1 MQARST
7 VDNPQGAAKM
17 YDESIR
23 RYTDGRVPEPGIK
36 HLFSAENRFQ
46 RRLDVEA
53 ALAQAEAEVG
63 LIPEASAVAI
73 EAAARIENLDLGR
86 IAEATATAS
95 HPLMPLVDELARVV
109 GPEHGEWIHWG
120 ATTQNITQTAD
131 ILVLRDVHRALKR
144 HLATTLRAMSKLA
157 DSSAAVPMPGR
168 THSQHAV
175 PVTFGFKTAVWIDEL
190 TATVDRLER
199 LEDRLFRVLM
209 GGAVGTFASFGP
221 QGRAVERGVAERL
234 GLGTMPVPS
243 RAVNDGMVELVVVL
257 GLLAGTAGKVGK
269 DVYTLMQPEFGEAFE
284 PIPAGTVGSST
295 MPHKRNPQLALDVQS
310 MSAQVRALT
319 GPALE
324 SMLHDHEAN
333 GGMTALL
340 EDVIAQA
347 AVLSGDLLVRLAVI
361 MSGLEVDEQRMRAN
375 LALSEGLMGSESL
388 MLELGERIG
397 RQSAHEIVYEVAQ
410 AAAVGDASFLDL
422 LLRNA
427 TVREHLEAAQIRRL
441 IDPSSYLGE
450 SITIAHDMAQHARAV
465 ADRLELRPDIGAFV
479 APDGPALRAPAEGR
493 RLTAV

>member
-1 MQARST
+1 MS
-7 VDNPQGAAKM
+7 
-17 YDESIR
+17 DEWSR

-63 LIPEASAVAI
+63 LIPEDAGAAI
-73 EAAARIENLDLGR
+73 QAAARIEKLDLSR
-86 IAEATATAS
+86 IADATVAAS
-95 HPLMPLVDELARVV
+95 HPLVPLVDELARVV

-131 ILVLRDVHRALKR
+131 ILVLRDVQRALKR
-144 HLATTLRAMSKLA
+144 HLAATLRALSKLA

-221 QGRAVERGVAERL
+221 HGRAVERGVAERL

-243 RAVNDGMVELVVVL
+243 RAVNDGMVEFVVVL
-257 GLLAGTAGKVGK
+257 GLLAGTAGKIGK
-269 DVYTLMQPEFGEAFE
+269 DVYALMQPEFGEAFE
-284 PIPAGTVGSST
+284 PIPHGTVGSST

-310 MSAQVRALT
+310 MSAQLRALA

-324 SMLHDHEAN
+324 SMMHDHEAN

-340 EDVIAQA
+340 EDLIGQA
-347 AVLSGDLLVRLAVI
+347 ATLSGDLLVRLSVI
-361 MSGLEVDEQRMRAN
+361 MSGLELDEQRMRAN

-397 RQSAHEIVYEVAQ
+397 RQSAHELVYEIAQ
-410 AAAVGDASFLDL
+410 TAAVGDESFLDL
-422 LLRNA
+422 LLRNG
-427 TVREHLEAAQIRRL
+427 TVREHLDAARIRRL
-441 IDPSSYLGE
+441 VDPSSYLGE
-450 SITIAHDMAQHARAV
+450 SVAIAHDMARHARTV
-465 ADRLELRPDIGAFV
+465 ADRLDFHAQAGALTQSNAV
-479 APDGPALRAPAEGR
+479 PADARKDGM

>member
-1 MQARST
+1 MS
-7 VDNPQGAAKM
+7 
-17 YDESIR
+17 DESVR
-23 RYTDGRVPEPGIK
+23 RYTDGRVPDPGIR
-36 HLFSAENRFQ
+36 HLFSIENRFQ

-53 ALAQAEAEVG
+53 ALARAEAEIG
-63 LIPEASAVAI
+63 LIPEEAAAAI
-73 EAAARIENLDLGR
+73 EAAAQIENLDLAR

-95 HPLMPLVDELARVV
+95 HPLTPLVDELARVV

-157 DSSAAVPMPGR
+157 DSSASVPMPGR

-175 PVTFGFKTAVWIDEL
+175 PVTFGFKVAVWIDEL

-284 PIPAGTVGSST
+284 PIPEGTVGSST

-310 MSAQVRALT
+310 MSAQLRALP

-333 GGMTALL
+333 GGMTGLL
-340 EDVIAQA
+340 EDVISQA
-347 AVLSGDLLVRLAVI
+347 AVLSGDLLVRLSVI
-361 MSGLEVDEQRMRAN
+361 MSGLEIDEQRMRAN

-397 RQSAHEIVYEVAQ
+397 RQSAHEIVFDIAQ

-422 LLRNA
+422 LLGDTR
-427 TVREHLEAAQIRRL
+427 VRAHLEPARIRRL
-441 IDPSSYLGE
+441 VDPSSYLGE
-450 SITIAHDMAQHARAV
+450 SITIARDQAQHARIV
-465 ADRLELRPDIGAFV
+465 ADRLEFH
-479 APDGPALRAPAEGR
+479 AEADAIAGLGSVSVDVGENGL
-493 RLTAV
+493 RLTTV

>member
-1 MQARST
+1 
-7 VDNPQGAAKM
+7 
-17 YDESIR
+17 
-23 RYTDGRVPEPGIK
+23 VPAPGIK

-46 RRLDVEA
+46 RRLDVEV

-63 LIPEASAVAI
+63 LIPEESAVAI
-73 EAAARIENLDLGR
+73 AAAARIENLDLSR

-131 ILVLRDVHRALKR
+131 ILVLRDVHRTLKR
-144 HLATTLRAMSKLA
+144 HLATTLRALSKLA

-175 PVTFGFKTAVWIDEL
+175 PVTFGFKVAVWIDEL

-199 LEDRLFRVLM
+199 LEDRLFRILM

-243 RAVNDGMVELVVVL
+243 RAVNDGMVEFVVTL
-257 GLLAGTAGKVGK
+257 GLLAGTAGKIGK

-284 PIPAGTVGSST
+284 PIPDGTVGSST

-310 MSAQVRALT
+310 MSAQVRALA

-340 EDVIAQA
+340 EDIIGQA
-347 AVLSGDLLVRLAVI
+347 AVLSGDLLVRLGVI
-361 MSGLEVDEQRMRAN
+361 TSGLELDHQRMRAN

-410 AAAVGDASFLDL
+410 AAAVGDASFLDVL
-422 LLRNA
+422 LENA
-427 TVREHLEAAQIRRL
+427 AVREHLDPARIRRL

-450 SITIAHDMAQHARAV
+450 SVAIAHDMAQHARTV
-465 ADRLELRPDIGAFV
+465 ADRLEFRAEADTLARMGAV
-479 APDGPALRAPAEGR
+479 AVDVRDDGLS
-493 RLTAV
+493 LTAV

>member
-1 MQARST
+1 MS
-7 VDNPQGAAKM
+7 
-17 YDESIR
+17 DESIR

-46 RRLDVEA
+46 RRLDVEV

-63 LIPEASAVAI
+63 LVPEAAATAI
-73 EAAARIENLDLGR
+73 EKAARIENLDMAR
-86 IAEATATAS
+86 IAAATATAS

-131 ILVLRDVHRALKR
+131 ILMLRDVHRALKR
-144 HLATTLRAMSKLA
+144 HLATTLRAMSELA

-175 PVTFGFKTAVWIDEL
+175 PVTFGFKAAVWIDEL
-190 TATVDRLER
+190 TATVERLER
-199 LEDRLFRVLM
+199 LEDRLFRILM

-243 RAVNDGMVELVVVL
+243 RAVNDGMVEFVLVL
-257 GLLAGTAGKVGK
+257 GLLAGTAGKIGK

-284 PIPAGTVGSST
+284 PIPVGTVGSST

-340 EDVIAQA
+340 EDVIGQA
-347 AVLSGDLLVRLAVI
+347 AVLSGDLLVRLSVI

-375 LALSEGLMGSESL
+375 LALSQGLMGSESL

-422 LLRNA
+422 LLRSA
-427 TVREHLEAAQIRRL
+427 AVREHLDPVQIRRL

-450 SITIAHDMAQHARAV
+450 SATIARDMARHARTV
-465 ADRLELRPDIGAFV
+465 ADRLEFRAQADAFAGMGAV
-479 APDGPALRAPAEGR
+479 AVDVQEDGLS
-493 RLTAV
+493 LTAV